1 MQAGIHGNKVLPTV
15 QGQANLES
23 SEQQSCPSS
32 SSKPDLTCFDC
43 AFAAMDP
50 QHVHV
55 PVSPWAIV
63 MLKLIHGYMVVN
75 DDSIL

>member
-63 MLKLIHGYMVVN
+63 MLKLIHRYMVVN